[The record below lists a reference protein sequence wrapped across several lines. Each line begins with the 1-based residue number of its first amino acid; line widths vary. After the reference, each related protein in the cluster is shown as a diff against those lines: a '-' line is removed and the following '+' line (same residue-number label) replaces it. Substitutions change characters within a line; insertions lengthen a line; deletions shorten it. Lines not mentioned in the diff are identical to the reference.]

1 MTWTDQLLMTEKPT
15 LCLNR
20 EWTSL
25 RFLILVLLTV
35 KHSQKFVEC
44 QESTCSS
51 NAPTLCLA
59 DETTENMA
67 GAKCW
72 LQCVDYII
80 VVEAILTGQSHLHF
94 CCKFFLWRLKILKR
108 QGVSFFW
115 KSIEKYEI
123 NSLSISS
130 KRWQGT
136 ESQLPASLNI
146 ENLITNKQFLDA
158 SVTSWSQFR
167 TLQWGV
173 CCRFVSHFW
182 NCLSPGRCGKDV
194 VTF

>member
-1 MTWTDQLLMTEKPT
+1 MSKPWMNIFALSHSGSSDSKAFT
-15 LCLNR
+15 KICRVPGKHMFKQCTHSMSCRWNHWKHELN
-20 EWTSL
+20 
-25 RFLILVLLTV
+25 
-35 KHSQKFVEC
+35 
-44 QESTCSS
+44 
-51 NAPTLCLA
+51 
-59 DETTENMA
+59 
-67 GAKCW
+67 
-72 LQCVDYII
+72 VDYSVWITI

-123 NSLSISS
+123 NSLTISS

-146 ENLITNKQFLDA
+146 ENLVTNKNFLDA

-167 TLQWGV
+167 TLQWGI

-182 NCLSPGRCGKDV
+182 NCLSRGRCGKDV
-194 VTF
+194 VVTF

>member
-1 MTWTDQLLMTEKPT
+1 MHPQYVLQMKPLKTWQE
-15 LCLNR
+15 LNADY
-20 EWTSL
+20 SL
-25 RFLILVLLTV
+25 
-35 KHSQKFVEC
+35 
-44 QESTCSS
+44 
-51 NAPTLCLA
+51 
-59 DETTENMA
+59 
-67 GAKCW
+67 W
-72 LQCVDYII
+72 II
-80 VVEAILTGQSHLHF
+80 VVVEAILTGQSHLHF

-123 NSLSISS
+123 NSLTISS

-146 ENLITNKQFLDA
+146 ENLVTNKKFLDA

-167 TLQWGV
+167 TLQRGV

-194 VTF
+194 VTFRLDKNVALGLAWMFVIYNLEFTADMVPGKN